1 MQVPYEDSLR
11 MSLLSSGVYPFR
23 KSNILDSWL
32 NMQGYGGIDA
42 HIEVCDLDTSYSI
55 YGSLFS
61 CEVSL
66 GLGALFHQR
75 QNALHSSN

>member
-1 MQVPYEDSLR
+1 

-23 KSNILDSWL
+23 KSSILDSWL
-32 NMQGYGGIDA
+32 NMQGYGGTDVHTKA
-42 HIEVCDLDTSYSI
+42 CGLDTSDSF

-75 QNALHSSN
+75 QNALHSSNWRNSLSL